1 MENIWGFSAWGSVNL
16 VAVLLLSLLFANLL
30 KRKIKWLTKTLIPTS
45 VLGGLLLLVFS
56 IIYKSIFGT
65 QLFNENVFGGNG
77 ISTLEMITYHSLA
90 IGFIATSFKPS
101 KERFNKK
108 RTVEVLNT
116 GITTVATYLIQ
127 GIVGLVITLVISNFI
142 FKDFFAAAGIILPFG
157 YGQGTG
163 QAMNYGNIYETDYGF
178 IGGKSFG
185 LTIAAFGFL
194 SASIGGVF
202 YLHHMKRKGKF
213 KEIAEEKAE
222 IYEGN
227 DVQCADEIPM
237 NGSVDKITVQM
248 GFVLGTY
255 LVAYLI
261 MYCLGNL
268 LPGLKSILYGFN
280 FLFGVLIAV
289 AVNSALKIL
298 RRRGVMKRQYVNNF
312 LMNRISGFFF
322 DIMIVA
328 GIAAIQIDVLKGY
341 WGVLLALGIAGL
353 AITYL
358 YVKFISKRIFS
369 EYEDE
374 QFLSMFGMLSGTAST
389 GIILLR
395 EVDKKLEGN
404 AAENLVYQNVPAIVF
419 GFPMM
424 IVATIAPQMPY
435 ITLGIIIL
443 YFLVLNVFLFRT
455 KIFKS
460 KMHKNAQKE
469 NNED

>member
-1 MENIWGFSAWGSVNL
+1 MENIWDISAWGSVNL

-30 KRKIKWLTKTLIPTS
+30 KRKIKILSKTLIPTS
-45 VLGGLLLLVFS
+45 VLGGLILLIIS
-56 IIYKSIFGT
+56 IIYKTIFGT
-65 QLFNENVFGGNG
+65 QLFNENIFGGNG

-101 KERFNKK
+101 KEKFNKK

-127 GIVGLVITLVISNFI
+127 GIVGLAITLFISSFI

-202 YLHHMKRKGKF
+202 YLHMMKKKGKY
-213 KEIAEEKAE
+213 KEVSEEKAE
-222 IYEGN
+222 VYEAN
-227 DVQCADEIPM
+227 DVQGSDEIPM

-248 GFVLGTY
+248 GFVLSTY

-261 MYCLGNL
+261 MYFLGNL

-298 RRRGVMKRQYVNNF
+298 KRKGVMKRQYVNNF

-328 GIAAIQIDVLKGY
+328 GIGAIQIDVLKGY
-341 WGVLLALGIAGL
+341 WTVLLILGIAGL
-353 AITYL
+353 ATTYL
-358 YVKFISKRIFS
+358 YVKFVSRRIFP

-374 QFLSMFGMLSGTAST
+374 QFLSMYGMLTGTAST

-395 EVDKKLEGN
+395 EVDKRLEGN

-424 IVATIAPQMPY
+424 IVATIAPQMPL
-435 ITLGIIIL
+435 ITLGIIVL
-443 YFLVLNVFLFRT
+443 YFLALNIFLFRS
-455 KIFKS
+455 KIFKR
-460 KMHKNAQKE
+460 KNMAKGKSNE
-469 NNED
+469 N